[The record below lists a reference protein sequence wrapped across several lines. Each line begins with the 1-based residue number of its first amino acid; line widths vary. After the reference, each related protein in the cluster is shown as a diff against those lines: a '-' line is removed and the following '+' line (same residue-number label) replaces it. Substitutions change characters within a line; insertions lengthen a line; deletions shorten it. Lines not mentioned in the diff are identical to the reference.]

1 MRAYCSVCSAL
12 VGRYDGK
19 RVSLSLLRR
28 LDECKLCSLAYLITT
43 AHTDRRVD
51 GLLHSQLAMNSHE
64 LQRSAEHLWA
74 EFITTAQY
82 PKLEESSPLYKV
94 SDCARAASMS
104 TCCCVVLYFLTSVSF
119 VFLLGLMHR

>member
-1 MRAYCSVCSAL
+1 MPTIVLLLQCAPCNMYVPTILCVCAYCTVCSAL

-19 RVSLSLLRR
+19 RVSLTLLRR

-82 PKLEESSPLYKV
+82 PKLEKSSRLYKV
-94 SDCARAASMS
+94 SD
-104 TCCCVVLYFLTSVSF
+104 
-119 VFLLGLMHR
+119 